1 MKTASDP
8 KRGSAPLLR
17 ERQVLQLIPVSRAT
31 FHRWLRKGMFPMGYR
46 LTPQIVVWRAEVVL
60 DWIDRHVQPFEG
72 KP

>member
-1 MKTASDP
+1 MKTPSEP
-8 KRGSAPLLR
+8 KQRGAPLLR

-31 FHRWLRKGMFPMGYR
+31 FHRWLRKGMFPKGYR
-46 LTPQIVVWRAEVVL
+46 LTRQIVVWRLEVVL

>member
-1 MKTASDP
+1 MKAPSDP
-8 KRGSAPLLR
+8 KHGVAPLLR

-31 FHRWLRKGMFPMGYR
+31 FHRWLRKGIFPRGYR
-46 LTPQIVVWRAEVVL
+46 LTRQIVVWRSEVVL